1 MSQPL
6 KASQLNL
13 PLQAAELGFAN
24 TSSINLDGF
33 PSWIGQDDV
42 AQAAN
47 FGLNIFEP
55 GFNMLVLGESGSG
68 RKSLT
73 WQAIQ
78 AASAKRAKPND
89 LVLLYHFETPEKPL
103 PLYLNAGHGVRL
115 RIEMDAFI
123 RQMIKVIPAL
133 IAQTAAKEVV
143 KAEKESNKEEPIKP
157 SNGKKNGAK
166 QDVEKK
172 LAEQLKHALED
183 FFTEQFAR
191 LIMIVKG
198 DASPLAMAELLK
210 FDLYLAALMRDVCE
224 NIEIFNQSPGSDNE
238 GLLEGFLGRFRV
250 NVMVDNAAYLDDANL
265 GSPLIFDEDPTFSS
279 LFGGLESA
287 DSTSNTADFMRLRAG
302 NLLKAHDGTLM
313 LYLRDINA
321 DQQSGSQILEKLH
334 RFLRNGTIQIEEASG
349 TSGQNVGI
357 HFAPEALAA
366 NVKLVLIAT
375 REEYYALQDEL
386 PEFARYFQIKVDFV
400 ESMPASHASYM
411 ALAGLIAKFCH
422 QHALKP
428 FDANAVVKLIRFMQ
442 RTIDDQTRIGTRFS
456 LLQRLVLESAVMAN
470 IANAECV
477 RADDVQAALDARR
490 KRHNSPERQ
499 LRESMIDGEVM
510 INVTGEQVGQING
523 LTHIDLGDMSFGSP
537 VRISARCY
545 AGAEGVINID
555 REVAMTGPNHD
566 KGLMILRS
574 WLSASFSSLTPLSL
588 TASLVFE
595 QEYYGVEGDSASC
608 AELYALLSALSGV
621 PIKQGLAV
629 TGAMNQH
636 GEVMAIG
643 GLNEKIEGYF
653 RICKAI
659 GLDGK
664 QGVLIPSRNLAHL
677 LLDDEV
683 INAVN
688 AGQFHIYPVSN
699 VLEAIAL
706 LTDVPAGKLSG
717 ERYPED
723 SVLGRA
729 QQHLETFR
737 MALQHN
743 RAIQLTNP
751 S

>member
-1 MSQPL
+1 MAHSL
-6 KASQLNL
+6 IADQLNL
-13 PLQAAELGFAN
+13 PLKAPDLGFVN
-24 TSSINLDGF
+24 TSTLHLKSF
-33 PSWIGQDDV
+33 PTWIGQED
-42 AQAAN
+42 AEQAAH
-47 FGLNIFEP
+47 FGLSIFEP
-55 GFNMLVLGESGSG
+55 GFNMIVLGESGSG

-73 WQAIQ
+73 LKAIQ
-78 AASAKRAKPND
+78 SASSKRAKPND
-89 LVLLYHFETPEKPL
+89 LVLLYHFDTPEKPL
-103 PLYLNAGHGVRL
+103 QLYLNAGHGARL
-115 RIEMDAFI
+115 RVEMDVFI

-133 IAQTAAKEVV
+133 ISPAAVKEDAQSEKTPKKEVTSR
-143 KAEKESNKEEPIKP
+143 ADATEQS
-157 SNGKKNGAK
+157 
-166 QDVEKK
+166 VEK
-172 LAEQLKHALED
+172 LAQDFKRTLET

-191 LIMIVKG
+191 LIVIVKG
-198 DASPLAMAELLK
+198 DASPFAMAELLK

-224 NIEIFNQSPGSDNE
+224 NIEIFNQSPGNDNE

-250 NVMVDNAAYLDDANL
+250 NVMVDNTAYLNDAHL
-265 GSPLIFDEDPTFSS
+265 GSPVIFDEDPTFSS
-279 LFGGLESA
+279 LFGGLEGA
-287 DSTSNTADFMRLRAG
+287 DSSSNTADFMRLRAG
-302 NLLKAHDGTLM
+302 NLLKAHGGALM
-313 LYLRDINA
+313 FYLRDINA
-321 DQQSGSQILEKLH
+321 DQQSGVQILEKLH

-349 TSGQNVGI
+349 TTGQNAGI

-366 NVKLVLIAT
+366 NVKLILIAT
-375 REEYYALQDEL
+375 REEYYELQDEL

-400 ESMPASHASYM
+400 ESMPANKTAYV

-428 FDANAVVKLIRFMQ
+428 FAAEAVVKLIRFMQ

-456 LLQRLVLESAVMAN
+456 LLERLVLESAVMAN
-470 IANAECV
+470 IACAEFV
-477 RADDVQAALDARR
+477 RAEDVKSALDARK
-490 KRHNSPERQ
+490 KRQNSPERQ
-499 LRESMIDGEVM
+499 LRDSIIDGEVM
-510 INVTGEQVGQING
+510 INVTGSLVGQING

-621 PIKQGLAV
+621 PINQGLAV

-653 RICKAI
+653 RICKAM

-677 LLDDEV
+677 LLEDEV
-683 INAVN
+683 IEAVN

-699 VLEAIAL
+699 VLEAIEL
-706 LTDVPAGKLSG
+706 LTDVPAGILSNS
-717 ERYPED
+717 RYLDD

-729 QQHLETFR
+729 QHHLETFR

-743 RAIQLTNP
+743 RAIQLNHP
-751 S
+751 R

>member
-1 MSQPL
+1 MSTSL
-6 KASQLNL
+6 KAAQLNI
-13 PLQAAELGFAN
+13 PLQASDLGFIN
-24 TSSINLDGF
+24 TSSLSIEDSF
-33 PSWIGQDDV
+33 AWIGQADA

-47 FGLNIFEP
+47 FGLSLFER

-73 WQAIQ
+73 LKAIQ
-78 AASAKRAKPND
+78 AASSHRAKPHD
-89 LVLLYHFETPEKPL
+89 LVLLYHFDAPEKPL
-103 PLYLNAGHGVRL
+103 PLYLNSGHGVRL
-115 RIEMDAFI
+115 RHEMDVFI
-123 RQMIKVIPAL
+123 RQMMKSIPAM
-133 IAQTAAKEVV
+133 IAQTAGKDKAKS
-143 KAEKESNKEEPIKP
+143 EKEPQVESEDKKPAEEL
-157 SNGKKNGAK
+157 
-166 QDVEKK
+166 K
-172 LAEQLKHALED
+172 LALD
-183 FFTEQFAR
+183 TFFAQQFAR
-191 LIMIVKG
+191 LMMIVKG
-198 DASPLAMAELLK
+198 DASPLARAELVK
-210 FDLYLAALMRDVCE
+210 FDLYLAALMRDVYE
-224 NIEIFNQSPGSDNE
+224 NIEIFHQGPGNDNE

-250 NVMVDNAAYLDDANL
+250 NVMVDNTAYLNDVHL
-265 GSPLIFDEDPTFSS
+265 GSPVIFDEDPTFSS
-279 LFGGLESA
+279 LFGGLETA
-287 DSTSNTADFMRLRAG
+287 DSSSNAADFMRLRAG
-302 NLLKAHDGTLM
+302 NLLRAHGGTLM

-349 TSGQNVGI
+349 ATGQNAGV
-357 HFAPEALAA
+357 HFAPEALSAD
-366 NVKLVLIAT
+366 VKLVLIAT
-375 REEYYALQDEL
+375 REEYYELQDEL

-400 ESMPASHASYM
+400 ESMPANAEAYTS
-411 ALAGLIAKFCH
+411 LAGLIANFCH

-428 FDANAVVKLIRFMQ
+428 FDAEAVVKLIRFMH
-442 RTIDDQTRIGTRFS
+442 RTIDDQSRIGTRFS
-456 LLQRLVLESAVMAN
+456 LLERLALESAVMAN
-470 IANAECV
+470 LASSEFVAA
-477 RADDVQAALDARR
+477 RDVQAALDARK

-653 RICKAI
+653 RICQAI
-659 GLDGK
+659 GLDGH

-683 INAVN
+683 IQAVN
-688 AGQFHIYPVSN
+688 AGQFHLYPVSN
-699 VLEAIAL
+699 VLEAIEL
-706 LTDVPAGKLSG
+706 LTDVPAGQLVD
-717 ERYPED
+717 ERYPEH

-729 QQHLETFR
+729 QHHLETFR

-743 RAIQLTNP
+743 RAIQLTHP
-751 S
+751 R

>member
-1 MSQPL
+1 MAHSL
-6 KASQLNL
+6 IADQLNL
-13 PLQAAELGFAN
+13 PLKANDLGFVD
-24 TSSINLDGF
+24 TSTLHLQSF
-33 PSWIGQDDV
+33 PTWIGQED
-42 AQAAN
+42 AEQAAH
-47 FGLNIFEP
+47 FGLSIFEP
-55 GFNMLVLGESGSG
+55 GFNMIVLGESGSG

-73 WQAIQ
+73 LKAIQ
-78 AASAKRAKPND
+78 SASSKRAKPND
-89 LVLLYHFETPEKPL
+89 LVLLYHFDTPEKPL
-103 PLYLNAGHGVRL
+103 QLYLNAGHGARL
-115 RIEMDAFI
+115 RAEMDVFI

-133 IAQTAAKEVV
+133 ISQTAVKEDAQSEKTAKKEVTA
-143 KAEKESNKEEPIKP
+143 KADATEKN
-157 SNGKKNGAK
+157 
-166 QDVEKK
+166 VEK
-172 LAEQLKHALED
+172 LAQELKHTLET

-191 LIMIVKG
+191 LIVIVKG
-198 DASPLAMAELLK
+198 DASPFAMAELLK

-224 NIEIFNQSPGSDNE
+224 NIEIFNQSPGNDNE

-250 NVMVDNAAYLDDANL
+250 NVMVDNTAYLNDANL
-265 GSPLIFDEDPTFSS
+265 GSPVIFDEDPTFSS

-287 DSTSNTADFMRLRAG
+287 DSSSNTADFMRLRAG
-302 NLLKAHDGTLM
+302 NLLKAHGGALM
-313 LYLRDINA
+313 FYLRDINA
-321 DQQSGSQILEKLH
+321 DQQTGVQILEKLH

-349 TSGQNVGI
+349 TTGQNAGI

-400 ESMPASHASYM
+400 ESMSANKTAYT

-422 QHALKP
+422 QHALTP
-428 FDANAVVKLIRFMQ
+428 FAADAVVKLIRFMQ

-456 LLQRLVLESAVMAN
+456 LLERLVLESAVMAN
-470 IANAECV
+470 IASAEFV
-477 RADDVQAALDARR
+477 RAEDVQSALDARK
-490 KRHNSPERQ
+490 KRQNSPERQ
-499 LRESMIDGEVM
+499 LRDSIIDGEVM
-510 INVTGEQVGQING
+510 INVTGSLVGQING

-621 PIKQGLAV
+621 PINQGLAV

-653 RICKAI
+653 RICKAM

-683 INAVN
+683 IEAVN

-699 VLEAIAL
+699 VLEAIEL
-706 LTDVPAGKLSG
+706 LTNVPAGVLSDA
-717 ERYPED
+717 RYADD

-729 QQHLETFR
+729 QHHLETFR

-743 RAIQLTNP
+743 RAIQLNHP
-751 S
+751 R

>member
-1 MSQPL
+1 MSHSLKAAQLNIPL
-6 KASQLNL
+6 KASD
-13 PLQAAELGFAN
+13 LGFAN
-24 TSSINLDGF
+24 TSFLSLETC
-33 PSWIGQDDV
+33 PAWVGQPD
-42 AQAAN
+42 AEQAAN
-47 FGLNIFEP
+47 FGLSIFEP

-78 AASAKRAKPND
+78 AASAKRPKPND

-115 RIEMDAFI
+115 RVEMDAFI

-133 IAQTAAKEVV
+133 IVQTAAKEEV
-143 KAEKESNKEEPIKP
+143 KSEKDSNEEDV
-157 SNGKKNGAK
+157 SQQGDSKNSL
-166 QDVEKK
+166 EIK
-172 LAEQLKHALED
+172 LAEQLRHSLED

-198 DASPLAMAELLK
+198 DASPFAMAELLK

-224 NIEIFNQSPGSDNE
+224 NIEIFNQSAGSDNE

-250 NVMVDNAAYLDDANL
+250 NVMVDNAAYLNDANL
-265 GSPLIFDEDPTFSS
+265 GSPVIFDEDPTFSS

-302 NLLKAHDGTLM
+302 NLLKAHGGTLM

-349 TSGQNVGI
+349 TPGQNAGI

-366 NVKLVLIAT
+366 HVKLVLIAT
-375 REEYYALQDEL
+375 REEYYTLQDEL
-386 PEFARYFQIKVDFV
+386 PEFARYFQVKVDFV
-400 ESMPASHASYM
+400 ESMPANQAAYS
-411 ALAGLIAKFCH
+411 ALAGLVAQFCH
-422 QHALKP
+422 QHALRP
-428 FDANAVVKLIRFMQ
+428 FAADAVVKLIRFMQ
-442 RTIDDQTRIGTRFS
+442 RTIDDQMRIGTRFS
-456 LLQRLVLESAVMAN
+456 LLEKLVLESAVMAN
-470 IANAECV
+470 IASSEFVTAH
-477 RADDVQAALDARR
+477 DVQSALDARR

-659 GLDGK
+659 GLDGQ

-683 INAVN
+683 IEAVN
-688 AGQFHIYPVSN
+688 KGQFHIYPVSN
-699 VLEAIAL
+699 VLEAIEL
-706 LTDVPAGKLSG
+706 LTDVPAGTLSG
-717 ERYPED
+717 ERYAD
-723 SVLGRA
+723 NSVLGRA
-729 QQHLETFR
+729 QHHLETFR

-743 RAIQLTNP
+743 RAIQLNQP
-751 S
+751 R

>member
-1 MSQPL
+1 MAHSL
-6 KASQLNL
+6 IADQLNL
-13 PLQAAELGFAN
+13 PLKATDLGFVN
-24 TSSINLDGF
+24 TSSLHLQSF
-33 PSWIGQDDV
+33 PTWIGQED
-42 AQAAN
+42 AEQAAH
-47 FGLNIFEP
+47 FGLSIFEP
-55 GFNMLVLGESGSG
+55 GFNMIVLGESGSG

-73 WQAIQ
+73 LKAIQ
-78 AASAKRAKPND
+78 SASSKRAKPND
-89 LVLLYHFETPEKPL
+89 LVLLYHFDTPEKPL
-103 PLYLNAGHGVRL
+103 QLYLNAGHGARL
-115 RIEMDAFI
+115 RGEMDVFI

-133 IAQTAAKEVV
+133 ISQTAVKEDAQSEKTPKKEASAKSDATEQ
-143 KAEKESNKEEPIKP
+143 S
-157 SNGKKNGAK
+157 
-166 QDVEKK
+166 VEK
-172 LAEQLKHALED
+172 LAQELKHTLET

-191 LIMIVKG
+191 LIVIVKG
-198 DASPLAMAELLK
+198 DASPFAMAELLK
-210 FDLYLAALMRDVCE
+210 FELYLAALMRDVCE
-224 NIEIFNQSPGSDNE
+224 NIEIFNQSPGNDNE

-250 NVMVDNAAYLDDANL
+250 NVMVDNTAYLNDANL
-265 GSPLIFDEDPTFSS
+265 GSPVIFDEDPTFSS

-287 DSTSNTADFMRLRAG
+287 DSSSNTADFMRLRAG
-302 NLLKAHDGTLM
+302 NLLKAHGGALM
-313 LYLRDINA
+313 FYLRDINA
-321 DQQSGSQILEKLH
+321 DQQTGVQILEKLH

-349 TSGQNVGI
+349 TTGQNAGI

-400 ESMPASHASYM
+400 ESMPANKTAYA

-428 FDANAVVKLIRFMQ
+428 FAADAVVKLIRFMQ

-456 LLQRLVLESAVMAN
+456 LLERLVLESAVMAN
-470 IANAECV
+470 IASAEFV
-477 RADDVQAALDARR
+477 RAEDVQSALDARK
-490 KRHNSPERQ
+490 KRQNSPERQ
-499 LRESMIDGEVM
+499 LRDSIIDGEVM
-510 INVTGEQVGQING
+510 INVTGSLVGQING

-621 PIKQGLAV
+621 PINQGLAV

-653 RICKAI
+653 RICKAM

-683 INAVN
+683 IEAVN

-699 VLEAIAL
+699 VLEAIEL
-706 LTDVPAGKLSG
+706 LTDVPAGVLSDA
-717 ERYPED
+717 RYAD
-723 SVLGRA
+723 NSVLGRA
-729 QQHLETFR
+729 QHHLETFR

-743 RAIQLTNP
+743 RAIQLNHP
-751 S
+751 R

>member
-1 MSQPL
+1 MASSL

-13 PLQAAELGFAN
+13 PLQATDLGFAS
-24 TSSINLDGF
+24 TSLLNLDSF
-33 PSWIGQDDV
+33 PKWIGQAD
-42 AQAAN
+42 AEQATN
-47 FGLNIFEP
+47 FGLSIFQP

-73 WQAIQ
+73 LHAIQ
-78 AASAKRAKPND
+78 AASAHRSKPHD

-103 PLYLNAGHGVRL
+103 ALYLNAGHGVRL
-115 RIEMDAFI
+115 RVEMDAFI
-123 RQMIKVIPAL
+123 RQMIKFIPAL
-133 IAQTAAKEVV
+133 IAQTAAKEEA
-143 KAEKESNKEEPIKP
+143 KPEKPANKDAEPKEADSIT
-157 SNGKKNGAK
+157 S
-166 QDVEKK
+166 VELK
-172 LAEQLKHALED
+172 LAEQLKHALEA

-198 DASPLAMAELLK
+198 DASPFAMTELLK

-224 NIEIFNQSPGSDNE
+224 NIEIFNQGSSPENE

-250 NVMVDNAAYLDDANL
+250 NVMVDNAAYLADANL
-265 GSPLIFDEDPTFSS
+265 GSPVIFDEDPGFSS

-287 DSTSNTADFMRLRAG
+287 DSSSNTADFMRLRAG
-302 NLLKAHDGTLM
+302 NLLKAHGGTLM

-321 DQQSGSQILEKLH
+321 DQQSGVQILEKLH
-334 RFLRNGTIQIEEASG
+334 RFLRNGTIQIEETSG
-349 TSGQNVGI
+349 TPGQSAGA

-386 PEFARYFQIKVDFV
+386 PEFARYFQVKVDFV
-400 ESMPASHASYM
+400 ESMHANEASYL
-411 ALAGLIAKFCH
+411 AIAGLIAKFCH

-428 FDANAVVKLIRFMQ
+428 FAADAVVKLIRFMQ
-442 RTIDDQTRIGTRFS
+442 RTIDDQMRIGTRFS
-456 LLQRLVLESAVMAN
+456 LLEKLALESAVMAN
-470 IANAECV
+470 IASSEFVSAV
-477 RADDVQAALDARR
+477 HVQSALDARK

-677 LLDDEV
+677 LLEDEV
-683 INAVN
+683 IEAVK
-688 AGQFHIYPVSN
+688 AGQFNIYPVSN
-699 VLEAIAL
+699 VLEAIEL
-706 LTDVPAGKLSG
+706 LTDVPAGTWSG
-717 ERYPED
+717 DRYAEN

-729 QQHLETFR
+729 QHHLETFR
-737 MALQHN
+737 MSLQHN
-743 RAIQLTNP
+743 RAIQLNQP
-751 S
+751 R

>member
-1 MSQPL
+1 MSHSLKAAQLNIPL
-6 KASQLNL
+6 KASD
-13 PLQAAELGFAN
+13 LGFAN
-24 TSSINLDGF
+24 TSCLSLETS
-33 PSWIGQDDV
+33 PAWVGQPD
-42 AQAAN
+42 AEQAAN
-47 FGLNIFEP
+47 FGLSIFEP

-78 AASAKRAKPND
+78 AASAKRPKPND

-115 RIEMDAFI
+115 RVEMDAFI

-133 IAQTAAKEVV
+133 IVQTAAKEEMKSE
-143 KAEKESNKEEPIKP
+143 KASNEEDVSKQGD
-157 SNGKKNGAK
+157 SKNS
-166 QDVEKK
+166 VEIK
-172 LAEQLKHALED
+172 LAEQLRHSLED

-191 LIMIVKG
+191 LIMVVKG
-198 DASPLAMAELLK
+198 DASPFAMAELLK

-224 NIEIFNQSPGSDNE
+224 NIEIFNQSAGSDNE

-250 NVMVDNAAYLDDANL
+250 NVMVDNAAYLNDANL
-265 GSPLIFDEDPTFSS
+265 GSPVIFDEDPTFSS

-302 NLLKAHDGTLM
+302 NLLKAHGGTLM

-349 TSGQNVGI
+349 TPGQNAGI

-366 NVKLVLIAT
+366 HVKLVLIAT

-386 PEFARYFQIKVDFV
+386 PEFARYFQVKVDFV
-400 ESMPASHASYM
+400 ESMPANQAAYL
-411 ALAGLIAKFCH
+411 ALAGLVAKFCH

-428 FDANAVVKLIRFMQ
+428 FDVHAVVKLIRFMQ

-456 LLQRLVLESAVMAN
+456 LLEKLVLESAVMAN
-470 IANAECV
+470 IASSEFV
-477 RADDVQAALDARR
+477 TADDVQSALDARR

-659 GLDGK
+659 GLDGQ

-683 INAVN
+683 IEAVN

-699 VLEAIAL
+699 VLEALEL
-706 LTDVPAGKLSG
+706 LTDVPAGTLSG
-717 ERYPED
+717 ERYAD
-723 SVLGRA
+723 NSVLGRA
-729 QQHLETFR
+729 QHHLETFR

-743 RAIQLTNP
+743 RAIQLNQP
-751 S
+751 R

>member
-1 MSQPL
+1 MSHPL
-6 KASQLNL
+6 KVTQLNI
-13 PLQAAELGFAN
+13 PLQASELGFAN
-24 TSSINLDGF
+24 TSSLSLDA
-33 PSWIGQDDV
+33 SSLWIGQRD
-42 AQAAN
+42 AEQAAH
-47 FGLNIFEP
+47 FGLNIFKP
-55 GFNMLVLGESGSG
+55 SFNMLVLGESGSG
-68 RKSLT
+68 RKSLS

-78 AASAKRAKPND
+78 AASAQRAKPHD
-89 LVLLYHFETPEKPL
+89 LVLLYHFQTPEKPL

-115 RIEMDAFI
+115 REEMDAFI
-123 RQMIKVIPAL
+123 RQMIKVIPML
-133 IAQTAAKEVV
+133 IAQTAAKQEA
-143 KAEKESNKEEPIKP
+143 KPENQQAPIKQTP
-157 SNGKKNGAK
+157 IK
-166 QDVEKK
+166 QSIEKK
-172 LAEQLKHALED
+172 LAEQLKHALQD

-198 DASPLAMAELLK
+198 DASPFAMTELLK

-224 NIEIFNQSPGSDNE
+224 NIEIFNQTTGSDNE
-238 GLLEGFLGRFRV
+238 GLLDSFLSRFRV
-250 NVMVDNAAYLDDANL
+250 NVMVDNTAYVDNANM
-265 GSPLIFDEDPTFSS
+265 GSPVIFDEDPSFSS

-287 DSTSNTADFMRLRAG
+287 DSSSNTADFMRLRAG
-302 NLLKAHDGTLM
+302 NLLKAHGGTLM
-313 LYLRDINA
+313 FYLRDINA

-349 TSGQNVGI
+349 TSGQNAGI
-357 HFAPEALAA
+357 HFMPEALAA
-366 NVKLVLIAT
+366 EVKLVLIAT

-386 PEFARYFQIKVDFV
+386 PEFARYFQVKVDFV
-400 ESMPASHASYM
+400 ESMPANQASYL
-411 ALAGLIAKFCH
+411 ALASLIAKFCH
-422 QHALKP
+422 QHALKS
-428 FDANAVVKLIRFMQ
+428 FDAGAVVKLIRFMQ
-442 RTIDDQTRIGTRFS
+442 RTIDDQARIGTRFS
-456 LLQRLVLESAVMAN
+456 LLEKLVLESAVMAN
-470 IANAECV
+470 STTAEFV
-477 RADDVQAALDARR
+477 SAEHVQAALDARR

-510 INVTGEQVGQING
+510 INVTGEQIGQING

-653 RICKAI
+653 RICKAM

-677 LLDDEV
+677 LLDEEV
-683 INAVN
+683 IEAVK

-699 VLEAIAL
+699 VLEAIEL
-706 LTDVPAGKLSG
+706 LTDVPAGSLAG
-717 ERYPED
+717 ERYAENT
-723 SVLGRA
+723 VLGRA
-729 QQHLETFR
+729 QHHLETFR

-743 RAIQLTNP
+743 RAIQLNHP
-751 S
+751 R

>member
-1 MSQPL
+1 MAHSL
-6 KASQLNL
+6 IADQLNL
-13 PLQAAELGFAN
+13 PLKATDLGFLN
-24 TSSINLDGF
+24 TSTLHLQSF
-33 PSWIGQDDV
+33 PTWIGQED
-42 AQAAN
+42 AEQAAH
-47 FGLNIFEP
+47 FGLSIFEP
-55 GFNMLVLGESGSG
+55 GFNMIVLGESGSG

-73 WQAIQ
+73 LKAIQ
-78 AASAKRAKPND
+78 SASSKRAKPND
-89 LVLLYHFETPEKPL
+89 LVLLYHFDTPEKPL
-103 PLYLNAGHGVRL
+103 QLYLNAGHGARL
-115 RIEMDAFI
+115 RVEMDVFI

-133 IAQTAAKEVV
+133 ISQTAIKEDAQSEKIPKKEMTAK
-143 KAEKESNKEEPIKP
+143 ADANEKS
-157 SNGKKNGAK
+157 
-166 QDVEKK
+166 VEK
-172 LAEQLKHALED
+172 LAQELKRTLET

-191 LIMIVKG
+191 LIVIVKG
-198 DASPLAMAELLK
+198 DASPFAMAELLK

-224 NIEIFNQSPGSDNE
+224 NIEIFNQSPGNDNE

-250 NVMVDNAAYLDDANL
+250 NVMVDNTAYLNDANL
-265 GSPLIFDEDPTFSS
+265 GSPVIFDEDPTFSS

-287 DSTSNTADFMRLRAG
+287 DSSSNTADFMRLRAG
-302 NLLKAHDGTLM
+302 NLLKAHGGALM
-313 LYLRDINA
+313 FYLRDINA
-321 DQQSGSQILEKLH
+321 DQQTGVQILEKLH

-349 TSGQNVGI
+349 ATGQSAGI

-400 ESMPASHASYM
+400 ESMPANKTAYT

-428 FDANAVVKLIRFMQ
+428 FAADAVVKLIRFMQ

-456 LLQRLVLESAVMAN
+456 LLERLVLESAVMAN
-470 IANAECV
+470 IASAEFV
-477 RADDVQAALDARR
+477 RAEDVQSALDARK
-490 KRHNSPERQ
+490 KRQNSPERQ
-499 LRESMIDGEVM
+499 LRDSIIDGEVM
-510 INVTGEQVGQING
+510 INVTGSLVGQING

-621 PIKQGLAV
+621 PINQGLAV

-653 RICKAI
+653 RICKAM

-677 LLDDEV
+677 LLEDEV
-683 INAVN
+683 IEAVN
-688 AGQFHIYPVSN
+688 AGQFHIFPVSN
-699 VLEAIAL
+699 VLEAIEL
-706 LTDVPAGKLSG
+706 LTDVPAGVWSDA
-717 ERYPED
+717 RYADD

-729 QQHLETFR
+729 QHHLETFR

-743 RAIQLTNP
+743 RAIQLNHP
-751 S
+751 R

>member
-1 MSQPL
+1 MAHSL
-6 KASQLNL
+6 IASQLNP
-13 PLQAAELGFAN
+13 PLKSGDLEFAN
-24 TSSINLDGF
+24 TSTLNLQSF
-33 PSWIGQDDV
+33 PTWIGQED
-42 AQAAN
+42 AEQAAH
-47 FGLNIFEP
+47 FGLSIFEP
-55 GFNMLVLGESGSG
+55 GFNMIVLGESGSG

-73 WQAIQ
+73 LQAIQ
-78 AASAKRAKPND
+78 SASSKRAKPND
-89 LVLLYHFETPEKPL
+89 LVLLYHFDTPEKPL
-103 PLYLNAGHGVRL
+103 QLYLNAGYGARL
-115 RIEMDAFI
+115 RVEMDAFI

-133 IAQTAAKEVV
+133 ISQTAVKEDAKSE
-143 KAEKESNKEEPIKP
+143 KAPKKEAA
-157 SNGKKNGAK
+157 AK
-166 QDVEKK
+166 AGGTEQSVEK
-172 LAEQLKHALED
+172 LAQELKHTLEA

-191 LIMIVKG
+191 LIVIVKG
-198 DASPLAMAELLK
+198 DASPFAMAELLK

-224 NIEIFNQSPGSDNE
+224 NIEIFNQSPGNDNE
-238 GLLEGFLGRFRV
+238 GLLEGFLARFRV
-250 NVMVDNAAYLDDANL
+250 NVMVDNKAYLNDANL
-265 GSPLIFDEDPTFSS
+265 GSPVIFDEDPSFSS

-287 DSTSNTADFMRLRAG
+287 DSSNNTADFMRLRAG
-302 NLLKAHDGTLM
+302 NLLKAHGGALM
-313 LYLRDINA
+313 FYLRDINA
-321 DQQSGSQILEKLH
+321 DQQSGVQILEKLH
-334 RFLRNGTIQIEEASG
+334 RFLRNGTIQIEEPSG
-349 TSGQNVGI
+349 ATGQNAGI

-375 REEYYALQDEL
+375 REEYYELQDEL

-400 ESMPASHASYM
+400 ESMPANQAAYS

-422 QHALKP
+422 QHALKH
-428 FDANAVVKLIRFMQ
+428 FAADAVLKLIRFMQ

-456 LLQRLVLESAVMAN
+456 LLERLVLESAVMAN
-470 IANAECV
+470 IAASECV
-477 RADDVQAALDARR
+477 RAVDVQSALDARR
-490 KRHNSPERQ
+490 KRQNSPERQ
-499 LRESMIDGEVM
+499 LRDSIIDGEVM
-510 INVTGEQVGQING
+510 INVTGEQIGQING

-621 PIKQGLAV
+621 PINQGLAV

-683 INAVN
+683 IEAVN

-699 VLEAIAL
+699 VLEAIEL
-706 LTDVPAGKLSG
+706 LTDVPAGKLEDAS
-717 ERYPED
+717 YPEN

-729 QQHLETFR
+729 QHHLETFR

-743 RAIQLTNP
+743 RAIQLNQA

>member
-1 MSQPL
+1 MAHSL
-6 KASQLNL
+6 IADQLNL
-13 PLQAAELGFAN
+13 PLKAPDLGFVN
-24 TSSINLDGF
+24 TSTLHLKSF
-33 PSWIGQDDV
+33 PTWIGQED
-42 AQAAN
+42 AEQAAH
-47 FGLNIFEP
+47 FGLSIFEP
-55 GFNMLVLGESGSG
+55 GFNMIVLGESGSG

-73 WQAIQ
+73 LKAIQ
-78 AASAKRAKPND
+78 SASSKRAKPND
-89 LVLLYHFETPEKPL
+89 LVLLYHFDTPEKPL
-103 PLYLNAGHGVRL
+103 QLYLNAGHGARL
-115 RIEMDAFI
+115 RVEMDVFI

-133 IAQTAAKEVV
+133 ISPAAVKEDAQSEKTPKKEVTSR
-143 KAEKESNKEEPIKP
+143 ADATEQS
-157 SNGKKNGAK
+157 
-166 QDVEKK
+166 VEK
-172 LAEQLKHALED
+172 LAQDFKRTLET

-191 LIMIVKG
+191 LIVIVKG
-198 DASPLAMAELLK
+198 DASPFAMAELLK

-224 NIEIFNQSPGSDNE
+224 NIEIFNQSPGNDNE

-250 NVMVDNAAYLDDANL
+250 NVMVDNTAYLNDANL
-265 GSPLIFDEDPTFSS
+265 GSPVIFDEDPTFSS
-279 LFGGLESA
+279 LFGGLEGA
-287 DSTSNTADFMRLRAG
+287 DSSSNTADFMRLRAG
-302 NLLKAHDGTLM
+302 NLLKAHGGALM
-313 LYLRDINA
+313 FYLRDINA
-321 DQQSGSQILEKLH
+321 DQQSGVQILEKLH

-349 TSGQNVGI
+349 TTGQNAGI

-366 NVKLVLIAT
+366 NVKLILIAT

-400 ESMPASHASYM
+400 ESMPANKTAYA

-428 FDANAVVKLIRFMQ
+428 FAADAVVKLIRFMQ

-456 LLQRLVLESAVMAN
+456 LLERLVLESAVMAN
-470 IANAECV
+470 IARAEFV
-477 RADDVQAALDARR
+477 GADDVQSALDARK
-490 KRHNSPERQ
+490 KRQNSPERQ
-499 LRESMIDGEVM
+499 LRDSIIDGEVM
-510 INVTGEQVGQING
+510 INVTGSLVGQING

-621 PIKQGLAV
+621 PINQGLAV

-653 RICKAI
+653 RICKAM

-677 LLDDEV
+677 LLEDEV
-683 INAVN
+683 IEAVN

-699 VLEAIAL
+699 VLEAIEL
-706 LTDVPAGKLSG
+706 LTDVPAGVLSNA
-717 ERYPED
+717 RYADD

-729 QQHLETFR
+729 QHHLETFR

-743 RAIQLTNP
+743 RAIQLNHP
-751 S
+751 R

>member
-1 MSQPL
+1 MAHSL
-6 KASQLNL
+6 IADQLNL
-13 PLQAAELGFAN
+13 PLKATDLGFLN
-24 TSSINLDGF
+24 TSTLHLQSF
-33 PSWIGQDDV
+33 PTWIGQED
-42 AQAAN
+42 AEQAAH
-47 FGLNIFEP
+47 FGLSIFEP
-55 GFNMLVLGESGSG
+55 GFNMIVLGESGSG

-73 WQAIQ
+73 LKAIQ
-78 AASAKRAKPND
+78 SASSKRAKPND
-89 LVLLYHFETPEKPL
+89 LVLLYHFDTPEKPL
-103 PLYLNAGHGVRL
+103 QLYLNAGHGARL
-115 RIEMDAFI
+115 RVEMDVFI

-133 IAQTAAKEVV
+133 ISQTAIKEDAQSEKIPKKEVTA
-143 KAEKESNKEEPIKP
+143 KADANEQS
-157 SNGKKNGAK
+157 
-166 QDVEKK
+166 VEK
-172 LAEQLKHALED
+172 LAQELKRTLET

-191 LIMIVKG
+191 LIVIVKG
-198 DASPLAMAELLK
+198 DASPFAMAELLK

-224 NIEIFNQSPGSDNE
+224 NIEIFNQSPGNDNE

-250 NVMVDNAAYLDDANL
+250 NVMVDNTAYLNDANL
-265 GSPLIFDEDPTFSS
+265 GSPVIFDEDPTFSS

-287 DSTSNTADFMRLRAG
+287 DSSSNTADFMRLRAG
-302 NLLKAHDGTLM
+302 NLLKAHGGALM
-313 LYLRDINA
+313 FYLRDINA
-321 DQQSGSQILEKLH
+321 DQQTGVQILEKLH

-349 TSGQNVGI
+349 ATGQSAGI

-400 ESMPASHASYM
+400 ESMPANKTAYT

-422 QHALKP
+422 QHALQP
-428 FDANAVVKLIRFMQ
+428 FAADAVVKLIRFMQ

-456 LLQRLVLESAVMAN
+456 LLERLVLESAVMAN
-470 IANAECV
+470 IASAEFV
-477 RADDVQAALDARR
+477 RAEDVQSALDARK
-490 KRHNSPERQ
+490 KRQNSPERQ
-499 LRESMIDGEVM
+499 LRDSIIDGEVM
-510 INVTGEQVGQING
+510 INVTGSLVGQING

-621 PIKQGLAV
+621 PINQGLAV

-653 RICKAI
+653 RICKAM

-677 LLDDEV
+677 LLEDEV
-683 INAVN
+683 IEAVN
-688 AGQFHIYPVSN
+688 AGQFHIFPVSN
-699 VLEAIAL
+699 VLEAIEL
-706 LTDVPAGKLSG
+706 LTDVPAGVLSDA
-717 ERYPED
+717 RYADD

-729 QQHLETFR
+729 QHHLETFR

-743 RAIQLTNP
+743 RAIQLNHP
-751 S
+751 R

>member
-1 MSQPL
+1 MASSL

-13 PLQAAELGFAN
+13 PLQATDLGFAN
-24 TSSINLDGF
+24 TSLLNLDSF
-33 PSWIGQDDV
+33 PKWIGQAD
-42 AQAAN
+42 AEQATN
-47 FGLNIFEP
+47 FGLSIFQP

-73 WQAIQ
+73 LHAIQ
-78 AASAKRAKPND
+78 AASAHRSKPHD

-103 PLYLNAGHGVRL
+103 ALYLNAGHGVRL
-115 RIEMDAFI
+115 RVEMDAFI
-123 RQMIKVIPAL
+123 RQMIKFIPAL
-133 IAQTAAKEVV
+133 IAQTAAKEEA
-143 KAEKESNKEEPIKP
+143 KPEKPANKDAEPKETDSIT
-157 SNGKKNGAK
+157 S
-166 QDVEKK
+166 VELK
-172 LAEQLKHALED
+172 LAEQLKHALEA

-198 DASPLAMAELLK
+198 DASPFAMTELLK

-224 NIEIFNQSPGSDNE
+224 NIEIFNQGSSPENE

-250 NVMVDNAAYLDDANL
+250 NVMVDNAAYLADANL
-265 GSPLIFDEDPTFSS
+265 GSPVIFDEDPGFSS

-287 DSTSNTADFMRLRAG
+287 DSSSNTADFMRLRAG
-302 NLLKAHDGTLM
+302 NLLKAHGGTLM

-321 DQQSGSQILEKLH
+321 DQQSGVQILEKLH

-349 TSGQNVGI
+349 TPGQSAGT

-386 PEFARYFQIKVDFV
+386 PEFARYFQVKVDFV
-400 ESMPASHASYM
+400 ESMHANEASYL
-411 ALAGLIAKFCH
+411 AIAGLVAKFCH

-428 FDANAVVKLIRFMQ
+428 FAADAVVKLIRFMQ
-442 RTIDDQTRIGTRFS
+442 RTIDDQMRIGTRFS
-456 LLQRLVLESAVMAN
+456 LLEKLALESAVMAN
-470 IANAECV
+470 IASSEFVSAV
-477 RADDVQAALDARR
+477 HVQSALDARK

-677 LLDDEV
+677 LLEDEV
-683 INAVN
+683 IEAVK
-688 AGQFHIYPVSN
+688 AGQFNIYPVSN
-699 VLEAIAL
+699 VLEAIEL
-706 LTDVPAGKLSG
+706 LTDVPAGTWSG
-717 ERYPED
+717 DRYAEN

-729 QQHLETFR
+729 QHHLETFR
-737 MALQHN
+737 MSLQHN
-743 RAIQLTNP
+743 RAIQLNQP
-751 S
+751 R

>member
-1 MSQPL
+1 MSHSLKAAQLNIPL
-6 KASQLNL
+6 KASD
-13 PLQAAELGFAN
+13 LGFAN
-24 TSSINLDGF
+24 TSCLSLETS
-33 PSWIGQDDV
+33 PAWVGQPD
-42 AQAAN
+42 AEQAAN
-47 FGLNIFEP
+47 FGLSIFEP

-78 AASAKRAKPND
+78 AASAKRPKPND

-115 RIEMDAFI
+115 RVEMDAFI

-133 IAQTAAKEVV
+133 IVQTAAKEEMKSE
-143 KAEKESNKEEPIKP
+143 KASNEEDVSKQGD
-157 SNGKKNGAK
+157 SKNS
-166 QDVEKK
+166 VEIK
-172 LAEQLKHALED
+172 LAEQLRHSLED

-191 LIMIVKG
+191 LIMVVKG
-198 DASPLAMAELLK
+198 DASPFAMAELLK

-224 NIEIFNQSPGSDNE
+224 NIEIFNQSAGSDNE

-250 NVMVDNAAYLDDANL
+250 NVMVDNAAYLNDANL
-265 GSPLIFDEDPTFSS
+265 GSPVIFDEDPTFSS

-302 NLLKAHDGTLM
+302 NLLKAHGGTLM

-349 TSGQNVGI
+349 TPGQNAGI

-366 NVKLVLIAT
+366 HVKLVLIAT

-386 PEFARYFQIKVDFV
+386 PEFARYFQVKVDFV
-400 ESMPASHASYM
+400 ESMPANQAAYS
-411 ALAGLIAKFCH
+411 ALAGLVAQFCH
-422 QHALKP
+422 QHALRP
-428 FDANAVVKLIRFMQ
+428 FAADAVVKLIRFMQ
-442 RTIDDQTRIGTRFS
+442 RTIDDQMRIGTRFS
-456 LLQRLVLESAVMAN
+456 LLEKLVLESAVMAN
-470 IANAECV
+470 SASSEFV
-477 RADDVQAALDARR
+477 TADDVQSALDARR

-588 TASLVFE
+588 TASLVSVS
-595 QEYYGVEGDSASC
+595 Y
-608 AELYALLSALSGV
+608 
-621 PIKQGLAV
+621 
-629 TGAMNQH
+629 T
-636 GEVMAIG
+636 
-643 GLNEKIEGYF
+643 
-653 RICKAI
+653 
-659 GLDGK
+659 
-664 QGVLIPSRNLAHL
+664 HL
-677 LLDDEV
+677 TLPT
-683 INAVN
+683 
-688 AGQFHIYPVSN
+688 IY
-699 VLEAIAL
+699 
-706 LTDVPAGKLSG
+706 
-717 ERYPED
+717 
-723 SVLGRA
+723 SV
-729 QQHLETFR
+729 
-737 MALQHN
+737 
-743 RAIQLTNP
+743 
-751 S
+751 

>member
-1 MSQPL
+1 MSHSLKAAQLNIPL
-6 KASQLNL
+6 KASD
-13 PLQAAELGFAN
+13 LGFAN
-24 TSSINLDGF
+24 TSFLSLETC
-33 PSWIGQDDV
+33 PAWVGQPD
-42 AQAAN
+42 AEQAAN
-47 FGLNIFEP
+47 FGLSIFEP

-78 AASAKRAKPND
+78 AASAKRPKPND

-115 RIEMDAFI
+115 RVEMDAFI

-133 IAQTAAKEVV
+133 IVQTAAKEEMKSE
-143 KAEKESNKEEPIKP
+143 KASNEEDVSKQGD
-157 SNGKKNGAK
+157 SKNS
-166 QDVEKK
+166 VEIK
-172 LAEQLKHALED
+172 LAEQLRHSLED

-191 LIMIVKG
+191 LIMVVKG
-198 DASPLAMAELLK
+198 DASPFAMAELLK

-224 NIEIFNQSPGSDNE
+224 NIEIFNQSAGSDNE

-250 NVMVDNAAYLDDANL
+250 NVMVDNAAYLNDANL
-265 GSPLIFDEDPTFSS
+265 GSPVIFDEDPTFSS

-302 NLLKAHDGTLM
+302 NLLKAHGGTLM

-334 RFLRNGTIQIEEASG
+334 RFLRNGSIQIEEASG
-349 TSGQNVGI
+349 TPGQNAGI

-366 NVKLVLIAT
+366 HVKLVLIAT

-386 PEFARYFQIKVDFV
+386 PEFARYFQVKVDFV
-400 ESMPASHASYM
+400 ESMPANQLAYS
-411 ALAGLIAKFCH
+411 ALAGLVAKFCH
-422 QHALKP
+422 EHALRP
-428 FDANAVVKLIRFMQ
+428 FAADAVVKLIRFMQ
-442 RTIDDQTRIGTRFS
+442 RTIDDQMRIGTRFS
-456 LLQRLVLESAVMAN
+456 LLEKLVLESAVMAN
-470 IANAECV
+470 SASSEFV
-477 RADDVQAALDARR
+477 TADDVQSALDARR

-510 INVTGEQVGQING
+510 INVTGGQVGQING

-659 GLDGK
+659 GLDGQ

-683 INAVN
+683 IEAVN
-688 AGQFHIYPVSN
+688 KGQFHIYPVSN
-699 VLEAIAL
+699 VLEAIEL
-706 LTDVPAGKLSG
+706 LTDVPAGTLSG
-717 ERYPED
+717 ERYAD
-723 SVLGRA
+723 NSVLGRA
-729 QQHLETFR
+729 QHHLETFR

-743 RAIQLTNP
+743 RAIQLNQP
-751 S
+751 R

>member
-1 MSQPL
+1 MSHSLKAAQLNIPL
-6 KASQLNL
+6 KASD
-13 PLQAAELGFAN
+13 LGFAN
-24 TSSINLDGF
+24 TSFLSLETC
-33 PSWIGQDDV
+33 PAWVGQPD
-42 AQAAN
+42 AEQAAN
-47 FGLNIFEP
+47 FGLSIFEP

-78 AASAKRAKPND
+78 AASAKRPKPND

-115 RIEMDAFI
+115 RVEMDAFI

-133 IAQTAAKEVV
+133 IVQTAAKEEV
-143 KAEKESNKEEPIKP
+143 KSEKDSNEEDV
-157 SNGKKNGAK
+157 SQQGDSKNSL
-166 QDVEKK
+166 EIK
-172 LAEQLKHALED
+172 LAEQLRHSLED

-198 DASPLAMAELLK
+198 DASPFAMAELLK

-224 NIEIFNQSPGSDNE
+224 NIEIFNQSAGSDNE

-250 NVMVDNAAYLDDANL
+250 NVMVDNAAYLNDANL
-265 GSPLIFDEDPTFSS
+265 GSPVIFDEDPTFSS

-302 NLLKAHDGTLM
+302 NLLKAHGGALM

-349 TSGQNVGI
+349 TPGQNAGI

-366 NVKLVLIAT
+366 HVKLVLIAT
-375 REEYYALQDEL
+375 REEYYTLQDEL
-386 PEFARYFQIKVDFV
+386 PEFARYFQVKVDFV
-400 ESMPASHASYM
+400 ESMPANQAAYS
-411 ALAGLIAKFCH
+411 ALAGLVAQFCH
-422 QHALKP
+422 QHALRP
-428 FDANAVVKLIRFMQ
+428 FAADAVVKLIRFMQ
-442 RTIDDQTRIGTRFS
+442 RTIDDQMRIGTRFS
-456 LLQRLVLESAVMAN
+456 LLEKLVLESAVMAN
-470 IANAECV
+470 IASSEFVTAH
-477 RADDVQAALDARR
+477 DVQSALDARR

-659 GLDGK
+659 GLDGQ

-683 INAVN
+683 IEAVN
-688 AGQFHIYPVSN
+688 KGQFHIYPVSN
-699 VLEAIAL
+699 VLEAIEL
-706 LTDVPAGKLSG
+706 LTDVPAGTLSG
-717 ERYPED
+717 ERYAD
-723 SVLGRA
+723 NSVLGRA
-729 QQHLETFR
+729 QHHLETFR

-743 RAIQLTNP
+743 RAIQLNQP
-751 S
+751 R

>member
-1 MSQPL
+1 MAHSL
-6 KASQLNL
+6 IADQLNL
-13 PLQAAELGFAN
+13 PLKATDLGFVN
-24 TSSINLDGF
+24 TSTLHLQSF
-33 PSWIGQDDV
+33 PTWIGQED
-42 AQAAN
+42 AEQAAH
-47 FGLNIFEP
+47 FGLSLFEP
-55 GFNMLVLGESGSG
+55 GFNMIVLGESGSG

-73 WQAIQ
+73 LKAIQ
-78 AASAKRAKPND
+78 SASSKRAKPND
-89 LVLLYHFETPEKPL
+89 LVLLYHFDTPEKPL
-103 PLYLNAGHGVRL
+103 QLYLNAGHGARL
-115 RIEMDAFI
+115 RVEMDVFI

-133 IAQTAAKEVV
+133 ISQAAVKEDAQSEKIPKKEVAS
-143 KAEKESNKEEPIKP
+143 KADATEQS
-157 SNGKKNGAK
+157 
-166 QDVEKK
+166 VEK
-172 LAEQLKHALED
+172 LAQELKHTLET

-191 LIMIVKG
+191 LIVIVKG
-198 DASPLAMAELLK
+198 DASPFAMAELLK

-224 NIEIFNQSPGSDNE
+224 NIEIFNQSPGNDNE

-250 NVMVDNAAYLDDANL
+250 NVMVDNTDYLNDAHL
-265 GSPLIFDEDPTFSS
+265 GSPVIFDEDPTFSS
-279 LFGGLESA
+279 LFGGLEGA
-287 DSTSNTADFMRLRAG
+287 DSSSNTADFMRLRAG
-302 NLLKAHDGTLM
+302 NLLKAHGGALM
-313 LYLRDINA
+313 FYLRDINA
-321 DQQSGSQILEKLH
+321 DQQSGVQILEKLH

-349 TSGQNVGI
+349 TTGQNAGI

-366 NVKLVLIAT
+366 NVKLILIAT

-386 PEFARYFQIKVDFV
+386 PEFARYFHIKVDFV
-400 ESMPASHASYM
+400 ESMPANKTAYA

-428 FDANAVVKLIRFMQ
+428 FAADAVVKLIRFMQ

-456 LLQRLVLESAVMAN
+456 LLERLVLESAVMAN
-470 IANAECV
+470 IARAEFV
-477 RADDVQAALDARR
+477 GADDVQSALDARK
-490 KRHNSPERQ
+490 KRQNSPERQ
-499 LRESMIDGEVM
+499 LRDSIIDGEVM
-510 INVTGEQVGQING
+510 INVTGSLVGQING

-621 PIKQGLAV
+621 PINQGLAV

-653 RICKAI
+653 RICKAM

-683 INAVN
+683 IEAVN
-688 AGQFHIYPVSN
+688 AGQFHIFPVSN
-699 VLEAIAL
+699 VLEAIEL
-706 LTDVPAGKLSG
+706 LTDVPAGVLSDA
-717 ERYPED
+717 RYADD

-729 QQHLETFR
+729 QHHLETFR

-743 RAIQLTNP
+743 RAIQLNHP
-751 S
+751 R

>member
-1 MSQPL
+1 MSHSL
-6 KASQLNL
+6 KAAQLNI
-13 PLQAAELGFAN
+13 PLQASGLGFAN
-24 TSSINLDGF
+24 TSSLNLDDF
-33 PSWIGQDDV
+33 PLWVGQKD
-42 AQAAN
+42 AEQAAN

-68 RKSLT
+68 RKSMTL
-73 WQAIQ
+73 QAIQ

-133 IAQTAAKEVV
+133 ITQTAAKEEV
-143 KAEKESNKEEPIKP
+143 KSEKASKKEDA
-157 SNGKKNGAK
+157 SQVDAND
-166 QDVEKK
+166 QSVEIK
-172 LAEQLKHALED
+172 LAQELKHSLEK

-198 DASPLAMAELLK
+198 DASPFAMNQLLK

-224 NIEIFNQSPGSDNE
+224 NIEIFNQGSGSDNE

-265 GSPLIFDEDPTFSS
+265 GSPVIFDEDPSFSS

-302 NLLKAHDGTLM
+302 NLLKAHGGTLM

-334 RFLRNGTIQIEEASG
+334 RFLRNGSIQIEEASG
-349 TSGQNVGI
+349 TPGQNAGI

-366 NVKLVLIAT
+366 NLKLVLIAT

-400 ESMPASHASYM
+400 ESMPANQASYT

-456 LLQRLVLESAVMAN
+456 LLERLVLESAVMAN
-470 IANAECV
+470 IATSELV

-683 INAVN
+683 IEAVN
-688 AGQFHIYPVSN
+688 SGQFHIYPVSN
-699 VLEAIAL
+699 VLEAIEL
-706 LTDVPAGKLSG
+706 LTDVPAGELSG
-717 ERYPED
+717 ERYAENTL
-723 SVLGRA
+723 LGRA
-729 QQHLETFR
+729 QHHLETFR
-737 MALQHN
+737 VALQHN
-743 RAIQLTNP
+743 RAIQLNQP
-751 S
+751 R

>member
-1 MSQPL
+1 MAHSL
-6 KASQLNL
+6 IADQLNL
-13 PLQAAELGFAN
+13 PLKATDLGFLN
-24 TSSINLDGF
+24 TSTLHLQSF
-33 PSWIGQDDV
+33 PTWIGQED
-42 AQAAN
+42 AEQAAH
-47 FGLNIFEP
+47 FGLSIFEP
-55 GFNMLVLGESGSG
+55 GFNMIVLGESGSG

-73 WQAIQ
+73 LKAIQ
-78 AASAKRAKPND
+78 SASSKRAKPND
-89 LVLLYHFETPEKPL
+89 LVLLYHFDTPEKPL
-103 PLYLNAGHGVRL
+103 QLYLNAGHGARL
-115 RIEMDAFI
+115 RVEMDVFI

-133 IAQTAAKEVV
+133 ISQTAIKEDAQSEKIPKKEVTA
-143 KAEKESNKEEPIKP
+143 KADANEQS
-157 SNGKKNGAK
+157 
-166 QDVEKK
+166 VEK
-172 LAEQLKHALED
+172 LAQELKRTLET

-191 LIMIVKG
+191 LIVIVKG
-198 DASPLAMAELLK
+198 DASPFAMAELLK

-224 NIEIFNQSPGSDNE
+224 NIEIFNQSPGNDNE

-250 NVMVDNAAYLDDANL
+250 NVMVDNTAYLNDANL
-265 GSPLIFDEDPTFSS
+265 GSPVIFDEDPTFSS

-287 DSTSNTADFMRLRAG
+287 DSSSNTADFMRLRAG
-302 NLLKAHDGTLM
+302 NLLKAHGGALM
-313 LYLRDINA
+313 FYLRDINA
-321 DQQSGSQILEKLH
+321 DQQTGVQILEKLH

-349 TSGQNVGI
+349 ATGQSAGI

-400 ESMPASHASYM
+400 ESMPANKTAYT

-428 FDANAVVKLIRFMQ
+428 FAADAVVKLIRFMQ

-456 LLQRLVLESAVMAN
+456 LLERLVLESAVMAN
-470 IANAECV
+470 IASAEFV
-477 RADDVQAALDARR
+477 RAEDVQSALDARK
-490 KRHNSPERQ
+490 KRQNSPERQ
-499 LRESMIDGEVM
+499 LRDSIIDGEVM
-510 INVTGEQVGQING
+510 INVTGSLVGQING

-621 PIKQGLAV
+621 PINQGLAV

-653 RICKAI
+653 RICKAM

-677 LLDDEV
+677 LLEDEV
-683 INAVN
+683 IEAVN
-688 AGQFHIYPVSN
+688 AGQFHIFPVSN
-699 VLEAIAL
+699 VLEAIEL
-706 LTDVPAGKLSG
+706 LTDVPAGVLSDA
-717 ERYPED
+717 RYADD

-729 QQHLETFR
+729 QHHLETFR

-743 RAIQLTNP
+743 RAIQLNHP
-751 S
+751 R

>member
-1 MSQPL
+1 MAHSL
-6 KASQLNL
+6 IADQLNL
-13 PLQAAELGFAN
+13 PLIASDLGFVN
-24 TSSINLDGF
+24 TSTLHLKSF
-33 PSWIGQDDV
+33 STWIGQED
-42 AQAAN
+42 AEQAAQ
-47 FGLNIFEP
+47 FGLSIFEP
-55 GFNMLVLGESGSG
+55 GFNMIVLGESGSG

-73 WQAIQ
+73 LKAIQ
-78 AASAKRAKPND
+78 SASSKRAKPND
-89 LVLLYHFETPEKPL
+89 LVLLYHFDTPEKPL
-103 PLYLNAGHGVRL
+103 QLYLNAGHGARL
-115 RIEMDAFI
+115 RVEMDVFI

-133 IAQTAAKEVV
+133 ISQAAVKEDAQSEKTPKKEVAP
-143 KAEKESNKEEPIKP
+143 KADATEQS
-157 SNGKKNGAK
+157 
-166 QDVEKK
+166 VEK
-172 LAEQLKHALED
+172 LAQDFKHTLET

-191 LIMIVKG
+191 LILIVKG
-198 DASPLAMAELLK
+198 DASPFAMAELLK

-224 NIEIFNQSPGSDNE
+224 NIEIFNQSPGNDNE

-250 NVMVDNAAYLDDANL
+250 NVMVDNTAYLNDANL
-265 GSPLIFDEDPTFSS
+265 GSPVIFDDDPTFSS
-279 LFGGLESA
+279 LFGGLEAA
-287 DSTSNTADFMRLRAG
+287 DSSSNTADFMRLRAG
-302 NLLKAHDGTLM
+302 NLLKAHGGALM
-313 LYLRDINA
+313 FYLRDINA
-321 DQQSGSQILEKLH
+321 DQQSGVQILEKLH

-349 TSGQNVGI
+349 TTGQNAGI
-357 HFAPEALAA
+357 HFAPEALEA
-366 NVKLVLIAT
+366 NVKLILIAT

-400 ESMPASHASYM
+400 ESMPANKTAY
-411 ALAGLIAKFCH
+411 AGLAGLIAKFCH

-428 FDANAVVKLIRFMQ
+428 FAAEAVVKLIRFMQ

-456 LLQRLVLESAVMAN
+456 LLERLVLESAVMAN
-470 IANAECV
+470 IASAEFV
-477 RADDVQAALDARR
+477 RAEDVQSALDARK
-490 KRHNSPERQ
+490 KRQNSPERQ
-499 LRESMIDGEVM
+499 LRDSIIDGEVM
-510 INVTGEQVGQING
+510 INVTGSLVGQING

-621 PIKQGLAV
+621 PINQGLAV

-653 RICKAI
+653 RICKAM

-677 LLDDEV
+677 LLEDEV
-683 INAVN
+683 IEAVN
-688 AGQFHIYPVSN
+688 AGQFHIYPVST
-699 VLEAIAL
+699 VLEAIEL
-706 LTDVPAGKLSG
+706 LTDVPAGVLSNA
-717 ERYPED
+717 RYADD

-729 QQHLETFR
+729 QHHLETFR

-743 RAIQLTNP
+743 RAIQLNHP
-751 S
+751 R

>member
-1 MSQPL
+1 MSPSL
-6 KASQLNL
+6 KVTQLNI
-13 PLQAAELGFAN
+13 PLQASALGFAN
-24 TSSINLDGF
+24 TSSINLDHF
-33 PSWIGQDDV
+33 PSWIGQEDA

-47 FGLNIFEP
+47 FGLSIFEP

-73 WQAIQ
+73 LQAIQ
-78 AASAKRAKPND
+78 AASAKRAKPHD

-103 PLYLNAGHGVRL
+103 PLYLNAGHAVRL

-133 IAQTAAKEVV
+133 IAQTAAKEEAKPEKVSPQ
-143 KAEKESNKEEPIKP
+143 AETTKESDP
-157 SNGKKNGAK
+157 KNS
-166 QDVEKK
+166 VEIK
-172 LAEQLKHALED
+172 LAEQLRHALED

-191 LIMIVKG
+191 LIMIVKD
-198 DASPLAMAELLK
+198 DASPFVMAELLK

-224 NIEIFNQSPGSDNE
+224 NIEIFNQSAGSDNE

-250 NVMVDNAAYLDDANL
+250 NVMVDNAAYLEDENL
-265 GSPLIFDEDPTFSS
+265 GSPVIFDEDPTFSS

-302 NLLKAHDGTLM
+302 NLLKAHGGTLM
-313 LYLRDINA
+313 FYLRDINA
-321 DQQSGSQILEKLH
+321 DQQAGVQILEKLH
-334 RFLRNGTIQIEEASG
+334 RFLRNGSIQIEEASG
-349 TSGQNVGI
+349 TPGQNAGI

-400 ESMPASHASYM
+400 ESMPANQASYT

-422 QHALKP
+422 VHALKP

-456 LLQRLVLESAVMAN
+456 LLERLVLESAVMAN
-470 IANAECV
+470 IAASEFV

-653 RICKAI
+653 RVCKAL

-677 LLDDEV
+677 LLEDEV
-683 INAVN
+683 IEAVKE
-688 AGQFHIYPVSN
+688 GQFHIYPVSN
-699 VLEAIAL
+699 VLEAIEL
-706 LTDVPAGKLSG
+706 LTGVSAGILSS
-717 ERYPED
+717 ERYAEN

-729 QQHLETFR
+729 QHHLETFR

-743 RAIQLTNP
+743 RAIQLTSP
-751 S
+751 R

>member
-1 MSQPL
+1 MSHSLKAAQLNIPL
-6 KASQLNL
+6 KASD
-13 PLQAAELGFAN
+13 LGFAN
-24 TSSINLDGF
+24 TSCLSLETC
-33 PSWIGQDDV
+33 PAWVGQPD
-42 AQAAN
+42 AEQAAN
-47 FGLNIFEP
+47 FGLSIFEP

-78 AASAKRAKPND
+78 AASAKRQKPND

-115 RIEMDAFI
+115 RVEMDAFI

-133 IAQTAAKEVV
+133 IVQTAAKEEMKSE
-143 KAEKESNKEEPIKP
+143 KASNEEDVSKQGD
-157 SNGKKNGAK
+157 SKNS
-166 QDVEKK
+166 VEIK
-172 LAEQLKHALED
+172 LAEQLRHSLED

-191 LIMIVKG
+191 LIMVVKG
-198 DASPLAMAELLK
+198 DASPFAMAELLK

-224 NIEIFNQSPGSDNE
+224 NIEIFNQSAGSDNE

-250 NVMVDNAAYLDDANL
+250 NVMVDNAAYLNDANL
-265 GSPLIFDEDPTFSS
+265 GSPVIFDEDPTFSS

-302 NLLKAHDGTLM
+302 NLLKAHGGTLM

-349 TSGQNVGI
+349 TPGQNAGI

-366 NVKLVLIAT
+366 HVKLVLIAT

-386 PEFARYFQIKVDFV
+386 PEFARYFQVKVDFV
-400 ESMPASHASYM
+400 ESMPANQAAYS
-411 ALAGLIAKFCH
+411 ALAGLVAKFCH
-422 QHALKP
+422 QHALRP
-428 FDANAVVKLIRFMQ
+428 FAADAVVKLIQFMQ

-456 LLQRLVLESAVMAN
+456 LLEKLVLESAVMAN
-470 IANAECV
+470 IASSEFV
-477 RADDVQAALDARR
+477 TADDVQSALDARR

-659 GLDGK
+659 GLDGQ

-683 INAVN
+683 IEAVN

-699 VLEAIAL
+699 VLEAIEL
-706 LTDVPAGKLSG
+706 LTDVSAGTLSG
-717 ERYPED
+717 ERYAD
-723 SVLGRA
+723 NSVLGRA
-729 QQHLETFR
+729 QHHLETFR

-743 RAIQLTNP
+743 RAIQLNQP
-751 S
+751 R

>member
-1 MSQPL
+1 MSHPL
-6 KASQLNL
+6 KVSQLNI
-13 PLQAAELGFAN
+13 PLQASELGFAN
-24 TSSINLDGF
+24 TSTLNLDNF
-33 PSWIGQDDV
+33 PTWIGQED
-42 AQAAN
+42 AEQAAN
-47 FGLNIFEP
+47 FGFSIFEP
-55 GFNMLVLGESGSG
+55 GFNMIVLGESGSG

-73 WQAIQ
+73 LQAIQ
-78 AASAKRAKPND
+78 TASTKRAKPND

-103 PLYLNAGHGVRL
+103 QLYLNAGHGARL
-115 RIEMDAFI
+115 RAEMDAFI

-133 IAQTAAKEVV
+133 ISQTAAKED
-143 KAEKESNKEEPIKP
+143 AQSEKLPKEEATAKP
-157 SNGKKNGAK
+157 NATEQS
-166 QDVEKK
+166 VEK
-172 LAEQLKHALED
+172 LAQQLKHTLEA

-191 LIMIVKG
+191 LIMVVKG
-198 DASPLAMAELLK
+198 DASPFAMAELLK
-210 FDLYLAALMRDVCE
+210 FDLYLAALMHDVCE
-224 NIEIFNQSPGSDNE
+224 NIEIFNQSPGNDNE
-238 GLLEGFLGRFRV
+238 GLLEGFIGRFRV
-250 NVMVDNAAYLDDANL
+250 NVMVDNAAYLNDANL
-265 GSPLIFDEDPTFSS
+265 GSPVIFDEDPSFSS

-287 DSTSNTADFMRLRAG
+287 DSSSNTADFMRLRAG
-302 NLLKAHDGTLM
+302 NLLKAHGGALM
-313 LYLRDINA
+313 FYLRDINA
-321 DQQSGSQILEKLH
+321 DQQSGVQILEKLH
-334 RFLRNGTIQIEEASG
+334 RFLRNGTIQIEEPSG
-349 TSGQNVGI
+349 ATVQNAGI
-357 HFAPEALAA
+357 HFAPEALVA

-400 ESMPASHASYM
+400 ESMQANRDAYM

-422 QHALKP
+422 QYALKP
-428 FDANAVVKLIRFMQ
+428 FDSDATVKLIRFMQ

-456 LLQRLVLESAVMAN
+456 LLESLVLESAVMAN
-470 IANAECV
+470 IAASELV
-477 RADDVQAALDARR
+477 RAVDVQHALDARR
-490 KRHNSPERQ
+490 MRQNSPERQ
-499 LRESMIDGEVM
+499 LRDSIIDGEVM
-510 INVTGEQVGQING
+510 INVTGSLVGQING

-683 INAVN
+683 IEAVS

-699 VLEAIAL
+699 VLEAIEL
-706 LTDVPAGKLSG
+706 LTDVAAGVLSDA
-717 ERYPED
+717 RYADD

-729 QQHLETFR
+729 QHHLETFR

-743 RAIQLTNP
+743 RAIQLNHP
-751 S
+751 R

>member
-1 MSQPL
+1 MSLSL

-13 PLQAAELGFAN
+13 PLQAIDLGFAN
-24 TSSINLDGF
+24 TSTLNLDSF
-33 PSWIGQDDV
+33 PQWIGQAD
-42 AQAAN
+42 AEQAAN
-47 FGLNIFEP
+47 FGLSIFEP

-73 WQAIQ
+73 LQAIQ
-78 AASAKRAKPND
+78 TASAKRPKPHD

-103 PLYLNAGHGVRL
+103 ALYLNAGHGVRL
-115 RIEMDAFI
+115 RVEMDAFI
-123 RQMIKVIPAL
+123 RQMIKFIPTL
-133 IAQTAAKEVV
+133 IAQTAAKEEAKPE
-143 KAEKESNKEEPIKP
+143 KAASSDAESKESDSIHSIEM
-157 SNGKKNGAK
+157 
-166 QDVEKK
+166 K
-172 LAEQLKHALED
+172 LAEQLKHALEA

-198 DASPLAMAELLK
+198 DASPFAMAELLK

-224 NIEIFNQSPGSDNE
+224 NIEIFNQSAGSDNE

-250 NVMVDNAAYLDDANL
+250 NVMVDNASYLDNPSV
-265 GSPLIFDEDPTFSS
+265 GSPVIFDEDPTFSS

-287 DSTSNTADFMRLRAG
+287 ESSSNTADFMRLRAG
-302 NLLKAHDGTLM
+302 NLLKAHGGTLM

-321 DQQSGSQILEKLH
+321 DQQSGVQIFEKLH
-334 RFLRNGTIQIEEASG
+334 RFLRNGSIQIEEASG
-349 TSGQNVGI
+349 TPGPNAGI

-366 NVKLVLIAT
+366 DVKLVFIAT

-400 ESMPASHASYM
+400 ESMQANQASYL
-411 ALAGLIAKFCH
+411 AIAGLIATFCH

-456 LLQRLVLESAVMAN
+456 LLERLVLESAVMAN
-470 IANAECV
+470 LAASEFV

-510 INVTGEQVGQING
+510 INVTGEQIGQING

-683 INAVN
+683 IEAVN
-688 AGQFHIYPVSN
+688 AGQFHIYPVTN
-699 VLEAIAL
+699 VLEAIEL
-706 LTDVPAGKLSG
+706 LTDVPAGAWSG
-717 ERYPED
+717 DRYTQN
-723 SVLGRA
+723 SVLGKA
-729 QQHLETFR
+729 QHHLETFR
-737 MALQHN
+737 AALQHN
-743 RAIQLTNP
+743 RAIQLKNP
-751 S
+751 R

>member
-1 MSQPL
+1 MSHSLKAAQLNIPL
-6 KASQLNL
+6 KASD
-13 PLQAAELGFAN
+13 LGFAN
-24 TSSINLDGF
+24 TSFLSLETC
-33 PSWIGQDDV
+33 PAWVGQPD
-42 AQAAN
+42 AEQAAN
-47 FGLNIFEP
+47 FGLSIFEP

-78 AASAKRAKPND
+78 AASAKRPKPND

-115 RIEMDAFI
+115 RVEMDAFI

-133 IAQTAAKEVV
+133 IVQTAAKEEMKSE
-143 KAEKESNKEEPIKP
+143 KASNEEDVSKQGD
-157 SNGKKNGAK
+157 SKNS
-166 QDVEKK
+166 VEIK
-172 LAEQLKHALED
+172 LAEQLRHSLED

-191 LIMIVKG
+191 LIMVVKG
-198 DASPLAMAELLK
+198 DASPFAMAELLK

-224 NIEIFNQSPGSDNE
+224 NIEIFNQSAGSDNE

-250 NVMVDNAAYLDDANL
+250 NVMVDNAAYLNDANL
-265 GSPLIFDEDPTFSS
+265 GSPVIFDEDPTFSS

-302 NLLKAHDGTLM
+302 NLLKAHGGTLM

-334 RFLRNGTIQIEEASG
+334 RFLRNGSIQIEEASG
-349 TSGQNVGI
+349 TPGQNAGI

-366 NVKLVLIAT
+366 HVKLVLIET

-386 PEFARYFQIKVDFV
+386 PEFARYFQVKVDFV
-400 ESMPASHASYM
+400 ESMPANQLAYS
-411 ALAGLIAKFCH
+411 ALAGLVAKFCH
-422 QHALKP
+422 EHALRP
-428 FDANAVVKLIRFMQ
+428 FAADAVVKLIRFMQ
-442 RTIDDQTRIGTRFS
+442 RTIDDQMRIGTRFS
-456 LLQRLVLESAVMAN
+456 LLEKLVLESAVMAN
-470 IANAECV
+470 SASSEFV
-477 RADDVQAALDARR
+477 TADDVQSALDARR

-510 INVTGEQVGQING
+510 INVTGGQVGQING

-659 GLDGK
+659 GLDGQ

-683 INAVN
+683 IEAVN
-688 AGQFHIYPVSN
+688 KGQFHIYPVSN
-699 VLEAIAL
+699 VLEAIEL
-706 LTDVPAGKLSG
+706 LTDVPAGTLSG
-717 ERYPED
+717 ERYAD
-723 SVLGRA
+723 NSVLGRA
-729 QQHLETFR
+729 QHHLETFR

-743 RAIQLTNP
+743 RAIQLNQP
-751 S
+751 R

>member
-1 MSQPL
+1 MSHILKAAQLNIPL
-6 KASQLNL
+6 KASD
-13 PLQAAELGFAN
+13 LGFAN
-24 TSSINLDGF
+24 TSCLSLETF
-33 PSWIGQDDV
+33 PAWVGQPD
-42 AQAAN
+42 AEKAAN
-47 FGLNIFEP
+47 FGLSIFEP

-78 AASAKRAKPND
+78 AASAKRTKPND

-115 RIEMDAFI
+115 RVEMDAFI

-133 IAQTAAKEVV
+133 IVQTAAKEEMKSE
-143 KAEKESNKEEPIKP
+143 KASNEEDVSKQGD
-157 SNGKKNGAK
+157 SKNS
-166 QDVEKK
+166 VEIK
-172 LAEQLKHALED
+172 LAEQLRHSLED

-198 DASPLAMAELLK
+198 DASPFAMAELLK

-224 NIEIFNQSPGSDNE
+224 NIEIFNQSAGSDNE

-250 NVMVDNAAYLDDANL
+250 NVMVDNAAYLNDANL
-265 GSPLIFDEDPTFSS
+265 GSPVIFDEDPTFSS

-302 NLLKAHDGTLM
+302 NLLKAHGGTLM

-349 TSGQNVGI
+349 TPGQNAGI

-366 NVKLVLIAT
+366 HVKLVLIAT

-386 PEFARYFQIKVDFV
+386 PEFARYFQVKVDFV
-400 ESMPASHASYM
+400 ESMPANQAAYS
-411 ALAGLIAKFCH
+411 ALAGLVAKFCH
-422 QHALKP
+422 QHALRP
-428 FDANAVVKLIRFMQ
+428 FAADAVVKLIRFMQ
-442 RTIDDQTRIGTRFS
+442 RTIDDQMRIGTRFS
-456 LLQRLVLESAVMAN
+456 LLEKLVLESAVMAN
-470 IANAECV
+470 IASSEFVTAH
-477 RADDVQAALDARR
+477 DVQSALDARR

-659 GLDGK
+659 GLDGQ

-683 INAVN
+683 IEAVN

-699 VLEAIAL
+699 VLEAIEL
-706 LTDVPAGKLSG
+706 LTDVPGGTLSG
-717 ERYPED
+717 ERYAD
-723 SVLGRA
+723 NSVLGRA
-729 QQHLETFR
+729 QHHLETFR

-743 RAIQLTNP
+743 RAIQLNQP
-751 S
+751 R